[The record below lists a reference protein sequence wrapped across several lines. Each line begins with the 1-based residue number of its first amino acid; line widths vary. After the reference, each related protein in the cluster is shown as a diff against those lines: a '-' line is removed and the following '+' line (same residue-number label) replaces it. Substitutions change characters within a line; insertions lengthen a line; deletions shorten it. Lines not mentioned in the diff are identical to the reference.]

1 MILKMPGG
9 RNVKV
14 SHTDQA
20 AQVNEVLQLQVALFP
35 LHLKTQPPLP
45 GRPPSQAGVD
55 LHPCAHLR
63 GSSLLLQPSELQPC
77 DSLSALCSG
86 STSQASVFQQ
96 LTL

>member
-35 LHLKTQPPLP
+35 LGLKTQPPLP

-55 LHPCAHLR
+55 LHPCVHLR
-63 GSSLLLQPSELQPC
+63 GSSLLLQPC